1 MMTHSLILGKL
12 LSMYCVTIFIY
23 FLYFCR
29 AQRLEKAGL
38 SEYAQHVLQQIC
50 SQEWVLVRCLQN
62 PEDLCHAEML
72 LDNMLTP
79 KQAQRLLRMICYP
92 ENPAAA
98 SDNQEQPQVITRI
111 LEVSHQSFLF

>member
-1 MMTHSLILGKL
+1 LPYS
-12 LSMYCVTIFIY
+12 
-23 FLYFCR
+23 

-62 PEDLCHAEML
+62 PEDLCDAEML
-72 LDNMLTP
+72 LDDMLTP

-111 LEVSHQSFLF
+111 LEVCFSLIHFHDFLLKYCSRIWTSGA

>member
-1 MMTHSLILGKL
+1 VL
-12 LSMYCVTIFIY
+12 CIY
-23 FLYFCR
+23 R

-111 LEVSHQSFLF
+111 LEVSDRFCPHSIFF

>member
-1 MMTHSLILGKL
+1 
-12 LSMYCVTIFIY
+12 
-23 FLYFCR
+23 
-29 AQRLEKAGL
+29 
-38 SEYAQHVLQQIC
+38 
-50 SQEWVLVRCLQN
+50 
-62 PEDLCHAEML
+62 

-111 LEVSHQSFLF
+111 LEVSHQ